1 MPKQELLYPRLNARC
16 VRVRRASGAG
26 ALRSAQERP
35 RSARSAQERPRNPRS
50 AQERR
55 ERPERP
61 GALQSSQKR
70 PGAPKSAYG
79 SPRSAYAAPRSIQ
92 EAELRW
98 TALLINLAKT
108 EMGGRN
114 SHPSMFWAQRHHH
127 INEKVVNVIPAAPSL
142 MQTCN
147 LSCTAAW
154 SFSPRSSL
162 RTRLPAARRH
172 VLKAEGAPQG
182 GTS

>member
-1 MPKQELLYPRLNARC
+1 MQAERER
-16 VRVRRASGAG
+16 SGAPRSVHGSLG
-26 ALRSAQERP
+26 APKESQERP
-35 RSARSAQERPRNPRS
+35 GTPGAPRAPRS
-50 AQERR
+50 AQ
-55 ERPERP
+55 
-61 GALQSSQKR
+61 GALQSSQER

-79 SPRSAYAAPRSIQ
+79 SPRSAYATPRSTQ

-114 SHPSMFWAQRHHH
+114 SHPSMFWAQCRHH
-127 INEKVVNVIPAAPSL
+127 INEKVVNVILAGSSL

-172 VLKAEGAPQG
+172 VLKAEGGLQG

>member
-1 MPKQELLYPRLNARC
+1 MRQSSTCKR
-16 VRVRRASGAG
+16 SG
-26 ALRSAQERP
+26 SAPERP
-35 RSARSAQERPRNPRS
+35 GASTERSERPRNPRS

-79 SPRSAYAAPRSIQ
+79 SPRSAYATPRSTQ

-114 SHPSMFWAQRHHH
+114 SHPSMFWAQCHHH

-172 VLKAEGAPQG
+172 VLKAEGGLQG

>member
-55 ERPERP
+55 ERPECPRSAP
-61 GALQSSQKR
+61 EQS
-70 PGAPKSAYG
+70 GAPKSAYG

>member
-1 MPKQELLYPRLNARC
+1 MRQSSTCKR
-16 VRVRRASGAG
+16 SG
-26 ALRSAQERP
+26 SAPERP
-35 RSARSAQERPRNPRS
+35 GASTERSERPRNPRS

-79 SPRSAYAAPRSIQ
+79 SPRSAYAAPRSTQ

-127 INEKVVNVIPAAPSL
+127 INVKVVNVIPAAPSL

-172 VLKAEGAPQG
+172 VLKAEGGLQG